1 MDRLRRRNIISSTWF
16 IPLLLV
22 VSARAFIPSPL
33 IAKTAPLTTHQPI
46 ISHQRHVPSHHQRQT
61 TQLTYIDE
69 RKIIDIDNVYMLSDT
84 EVVDRDTVPYGTKV
98 HLFNA
103 MLGLSIPML
112 LFGKTIPFISSLSL
126 VDNQFLLSSLII
138 EGGFIGMVI
147 DNLINGFGRYIGEGS
162 KLRNLTRIRLAL
174 HGLTVPSM
182 FVPAIELGKHARIIS
197 SRVSR
202 FAIGFF
208 LSYAFVEVIEW
219 LFLYDVDEL
228 QVVDN
233 SDLDSKKNNS
243 RYIDGVLSYT
253 CGKVVKCVVPAVTL
267 CLSTMAMG
275 NLMRVRGV
283 AAGPW
288 LLGAGGLSFAAC
300 SCGRADIQA
309 FGETTQLTMTMA
321 ALASAASSVC

>member
-22 VSARAFIPSPL
+22 VSTRAFIPSQL
-33 IAKTAPLTTHQPI
+33 IAKTTPLTTHQPI
-46 ISHQRHVPSHHQRQT
+46 TSHQRHYVPSHQRQT

-69 RKIIDIDNVYMLSDT
+69 RIDIDDVFMLSDAV
-84 EVVDRDTVPYGTKV
+84 VVDRGDTVPYGTKI

-138 EGGFIGMVI
+138 EGSFIGMVI

-162 KLRNLTRIRLAL
+162 MLRNLTRIRLAL

-275 NLMRVRGV
+275 NVMRVRGV

-300 SCGRADIQA
+300 SCGRADVQA